1 MLKPC
6 QEQLSSTCLS
16 NLGMAELTPYP
27 PAVFDHV
34 GKVLPQRKSEWLSPD
49 PQQHRASANTAL
61 MRAGDG

>member
-1 MLKPC
+1 
-6 QEQLSSTCLS
+6 
-16 NLGMAELTPYP
+16 MAELTPYP